1 MASQTT
7 PPARRQSRPRPRT
20 LPSAMSRLCCSF
32 HHLPAWTL
40 RLFNPRG
47 GHQGTARWPWHRD
60 GRPRRSAPTYW
71 KGQDWI
77 GPRQITGRAQ
87 PPGLD
92 RPGSGQAFLAKGPVT
107 AKRVTLIGPLSGMR
121 SSGTA
126 TSAGRECCMQAL
138 FRVQP
143 QSAIAVAGTCA
154 LGGRTSGP
162 RPYDSTGLCS
172 VAEENDRL
180 LHLKATRHPGTTFFF
195 SRLGFAQG
203 GLQQVHAKSGQASGK
218 ASLPLARLED
228 LPDPG
233 KSGCRSGR
241 APKRSAFPCPVK
253 RRRPDQARS
262 SGRRPAVL
270 APGGPVAPA
279 ARGRGDDPCDWRG
292 GRTFAGP
299 AP

>member
-1 MASQTT
+1 
-7 PPARRQSRPRPRT
+7 
-20 LPSAMSRLCCSF
+20 
-32 HHLPAWTL
+32 
-40 RLFNPRG
+40 
-47 GHQGTARWPWHRD
+47 
-60 GRPRRSAPTYW
+60 
-71 KGQDWI
+71 
-77 GPRQITGRAQ
+77 
-87 PPGLD
+87 
-92 RPGSGQAFLAKGPVT
+92 
-107 AKRVTLIGPLSGMR
+107 MR